1 MNPEIESRLV
11 TVLDYIGEAVKN
23 NEYQIP
29 EIAQEIVN
37 RALVTSCMMGV
48 VFFVLSFGCIALAR
62 WALVEAGKKNGEN
75 DDFTAG
81 FFVVSLLFLLLFSSL
96 GLMSVYDFASVYV
109 APRVYVLEWVA
120 ARAK

>member
-11 TVLDYIGEAVKN
+11 TVLDYIGEAVKSN
-23 NEYQIP
+23 QHQVP
-29 EIAQEIVN
+29 EVAQEIVN

-48 VFFVLSFGCIALAR
+48 VFFVLSFGCIKLAR
-62 WALVEAGKKNGEN
+62 WALVEAGKQKGEN

-81 FFVVSLLFLLLFSSL
+81 FFVVSLLFLLLFSGL
-96 GLMSVYDFASVYV
+96 GLMNVYDFASVYV